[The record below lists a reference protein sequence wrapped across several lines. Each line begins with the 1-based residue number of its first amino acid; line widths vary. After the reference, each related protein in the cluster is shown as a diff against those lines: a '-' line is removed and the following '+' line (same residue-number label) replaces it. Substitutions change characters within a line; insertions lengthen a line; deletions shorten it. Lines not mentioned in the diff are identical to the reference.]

1 MKNKLPPIEIERL
14 LSLHKSSDDKRERDR
29 IKAILAYNDGYSYS
43 EIARILLIDDET
55 VRRHIK
61 EYMSKKKTAPN
72 QGGSQRLLNK
82 AEQIELSHHLEEVTY
97 LDIKSICAHVKLTYG
112 ISYSISGMRQLVYSL
127 NFCYKKPHAVP
138 AKANKAAQARFVEGY
153 EELKKRSEEAKEP
166 IYFMD
171 AVHPEHQTKMA
182 YGWIKRGCRK
192 PMPTT
197 PTQKRVHY
205 LGALNLEGH
214 RITYKDYDTVNGTN
228 VIDFLNRL
236 RGSHRSGHRIH
247 LILDNVSYQKS
258 KKVRSFAESLNITL
272 HYLPPYSPNLNP
284 IERLWKIMHE
294 HVTYNQYYPTFHD
307 FREAIRHFFRHVGKK
322 KKLLRSRLTDNF
334 QTLNSTNFA
343 S

>member
-1 MKNKLPPIEIERL
+1 MGSQFTNIERERL
-14 LSLHKSSDDKRERDR
+14 LSLHKLSKDKRECDR
-29 IKAILAYNDGYSYS
+29 IKAILAYDDGYSYS

-61 EYMSKKKTAPN
+61 DYFSKKKTTTSN
-72 QGGSQRLLNK
+72 GGSERLLSE
-82 AEQIELSHHLEEVTY
+82 AQQIELSQHLDQTTY
-97 LDIKSICAHVKLTYG
+97 LDVKSICAYVKSKYKITY
-112 ISYSISGMRQLVYSL
+112 SESGMRQLLHAL

-138 AKANKAAQARFVEGY
+138 AKANEETQKAFVEEY
-153 EELKKRSEEAKEP
+153 EGLKVSCEEAGEA

-182 YGWIKRGCRK
+182 YGWIKRGQRK
-192 PMPTT
+192 LMPTT

-205 LGALNLEGH
+205 LGGVNLVGH
-214 RITYKDYDTVNGTN
+214 RIIYEEYDTVNRLS
-228 VIDFLNRL
+228 VIDFLKIVRK
-236 RGSHRSGHRIH
+236 SHAAGERIH
-247 LILDNVSYQKS
+247 MIMDNVSYQKS
-258 KKVRSFAESLNITL
+258 KEVKAVAENLNIEL

-294 HVTYNQYYPTFHD
+294 QVTYNQYYQKFSE
-307 FREAIRHFFRHVGKK
+307 FRDAIKHFFRHVGKK

-334 QTLNSTNFA
+334 QILHSPIFA